1 MSTRLD
7 SRLLRGM
14 AVTVAEL
21 ADVYADHYNSAGSRC
36 PHCGHQGTEQAPEC
50 PSFATARALLIR
62 RRYEKSGDIPA
73 WINAQLPA
81 KRKGRAR
88 I

>member
-7 SRLLRGM
+7 PRLLRGM
-14 AVTVAEL
+14 AITVAEL
-21 ADVYADHYNSAGSRC
+21 ADVYADHYNSAGTRC
-36 PHCGHQGTEQAPEC
+36 PHCGHQSSEQAPNC
-50 PSFATARALLIR
+50 SSFTTARVLLIR
-62 RRYEKSGDIPA
+62 RRYEKPGDIPA
-73 WINAQLPA
+73 WINAQLPS

>member
-1 MSTRLD
+1 MSTSLD

-14 AVTVAEL
+14 AVTIAEL
-21 ADVYADHYNSAGSRC
+21 ADVYADHYNGAGTRC
-36 PHCGHQGTEQAPEC
+36 PHCGHQGTEQASDC
-50 PSFATARALLIR
+50 PSFTTARALLIR
-62 RRYEKSGDIPA
+62 RRYERPGDIPA
-73 WINAQLPA
+73 WINAQLPV